1 MRLRVPRGQRDVTDL
16 SWRLLQSPAH
26 AHPLVHGDLS
36 HPLRRPCG
44 EAAMDLEHASRK
56 IWLVKASC
64 KSSDVMGCVHRPA
77 GAGAAAPSSLASRR
91 ASPQVPGFVAKRW
104 HGICDQS
111 QQAGEAVGPK
121 LGTIQ
126 HLQVA
131 APEGSGPAS
140 FRMELSL
147 DNELTKGIPQTFEMV
162 PTTQN
167 TAPMLAF
174 SMDLGGSTA
183 AEGRVQQKFDL
194 NVARRAA
201 PGAGAAP
208 GAKVEIDPE
217 YRKLSRERHQAAA
230 VKSRTVQYVKDTR
243 LVGAP
248 TTVAIG
254 SKRKAPADK
263 RLATDAQQ
271 LTTDLFRL
279 FERQPRWSF
288 AQLQKHTDQPTQH
301 LKARGGP
308 GRRRAAVLS
317 QIAVQNKRGPYRD
330 LWELQKGYRAQPE
343 EQAAPAP
350 AQQKQQQQQQQA
362 R

>member
-1 MRLRVPRGQRDVTDL
+1 
-16 SWRLLQSPAH
+16 
-26 AHPLVHGDLS
+26 
-36 HPLRRPCG
+36 
-44 EAAMDLEHASRK
+44 MDLEHASRK
-56 IWLVKASC
+56 IWLVK
-64 KSSDVMGCVHRPA
+64 
-77 GAGAAAPSSLASRR
+77 
-91 ASPQVPGFVAKRW
+91 VPGFVAKRW

-301 LKARGGP
+301 LKA
-308 GRRRAAVLS
+308 VLS